1 MSSPLGYCCICY
13 IAFSP
18 GDVYNLKC
26 GHTFHKNCITR
37 WFCNGITCPRCTR
50 AAVSAD
56 LRKIY
61 FDGAP
66 EETSQ
71 QLNNLNQSSGL
82 TPCSFTASPVNEH
95 STVKD
100 LKNAIAVYKNIPV
113 EVVRLVYAGAQI
125 GENNTDN
132 HTLSS
137 YKIGNYTT
145 VDFLLRQE
153 GGK

>member
-82 TPCSFTASPVNEH
+82 TPCSFTASPVNQSGNAIQVIVKDLNNLKFTIRNLREH

-100 LKNAIAVYKNIPV
+100 LKNAIAVYI
-113 EVVRLVYAGAQI
+113 
-125 GENNTDN
+125 
-132 HTLSS
+132 
-137 YKIGNYTT
+137 
-145 VDFLLRQE
+145 
-153 GGK
+153 